1 MRARLTAYSS
11 GCLVGLTFE
20 ILDYYRRN
28 AVKELCVIIK
38 EMVKPNLKLLNINL
52 KNMPKG

>member
-1 MRARLTAYSS
+1 MRARHLAHSS
-11 GCLVGLTFE
+11 KCLVGIFFE